1 MRVIFQQ
8 QKTSGSFVYFFAP
21 YFCPPNIQ
29 GRASGS
35 AAQLVSSAFCRLP
48 SASAAGSRAARPRR
62 RRAPVVR
69 PSRSSAGPRRARSGS
84 AGPVPRERAPA
95 AGTAGSPAARVPV
108 APLDQAAR
116 DQTARQPLD
125 AWPSGGMSSDR
136 RPVERRPPPPRSTP
150 GAIMPLGSLRRSLR
164 SSISSAD
171 AADWVRSCLI
181 PAAEPG
187 RPEGEETLSVALIY
201 LHTDAPF

>member
-62 RRAPVVR
+62 RRAPVIR

-116 DQTARQPLD
+116 DRTARELLD
-125 AWPSGGMSSDR
+125 AALWPLVPRGR
-136 RPVERRPPPPRSTP
+136 RPRVPRKSRPPTSQERRPREFQNAT
-150 GAIMPLGSLRRSLR
+150 
-164 SSISSAD
+164 
-171 AADWVRSCLI
+171 
-181 PAAEPG
+181 PAASQLVWMCG
-187 RPEGEETLSVALIY
+187 R
-201 LHTDAPF
+201 